1 MRSVKRAIA
10 LSILV
15 TIASALLAAPASRAA
30 SISTNS
36 GSLGAAGNGT
46 NSDGVVVGPPGAIT
60 AGGDFAAYYSG
71 GSATTPINT
80 TVPFNLAL
88 NPIASAP
95 FTIEFWA
102 NPTLDITDGSGPAPV
117 FNRVTN
123 GNRSGWVFFQRAANQ
138 GWNFAMYN
146 GTAST
151 VGIQLTGGT
160 YTPGV
165 WTHVVA
171 VWNGTAPTLYVNG
184 VNTNAAVSG
193 PGGYNPNSAA
203 SPGIFSVGSYDTG
216 ANPFTGAV
224 DETALYSAALTPA
237 QVLAHF
243 NAASSPAPGAY
254 SALVVQDGA
263 VEYLRNV
270 PEPTSLALLG
280 LAGAFLVTRRRRS
293 A

>member
-1 MRSVKRAIA
+1 
-10 LSILV
+10 
-15 TIASALLAAPASRAA
+15 
-30 SISTNS
+30 
-36 GSLGAAGNGT
+36 
-46 NSDGVVVGPPGAIT
+46 
-60 AGGDFAAYYSG
+60 
-71 GSATTPINT
+71 
-80 TVPFNLAL
+80 
-88 NPIASAP
+88 
-95 FTIEFWA
+95 
-102 NPTLDITDGSGPAPV
+102 
-117 FNRVTN
+117 
-123 GNRSGWVFFQRAANQ
+123 
-138 GWNFAMYN
+138 MYN
-146 GTAST
+146 GTGTT

-184 VNTNAAVSG
+184 INTNAAVSG

-216 ANPFTGAV
+216 ANSFTGAV

-243 NAASSPAPGAY
+243 NTASSPTPGAY